1 MMDVNYLLHRQQ
13 ISLLRAA
20 YAKNPAIRAAH
31 ENLARAYSARV
42 SAYREANA
50 ASVH

>member
-1 MMDVNYLLHRQQ
+1 MMDLNYLLHRQQ

-20 YAKNPAIRAAH
+20 YAKNPLIRAVH

-42 SAYREANA
+42 SAYRDANE